1 MKPLVSSGDT
11 PEAACPF
18 SLLFLLPD
26 HCWGPVGP
34 REEPNPSSSEI
45 RGVLGYRVGS
55 GEGPGRGPGH
65 SQEVMLSK
73 EARDTLQIPGL
84 QVRPR
89 CNTRRGRK
97 GATSPCCAKIR
108 GSAAPSSCLWQAPC
122 TPKIKVTLGTGWGE
136 SRHEFKEFSRPQRR
150 LRGDRRC
157 TFCKQGQLHEHPT
170 CEVLGTLLSERPGL
184 V

>member
-26 HCWGPVGP
+26 HCWGTVGP
-34 REEPNPSSSEI
+34 REEPNSSSSEI
-45 RGVLGYRVGS
+45 RGVLRCRVGI
-55 GEGPGRGPGH
+55 GGGCWEGTWH
-65 SQEVMLSK
+65 SQEVILSK

-97 GATSPCCAKIR
+97 GTTSPCCAKIR
-108 GSAAPSSCLWQAPC
+108 GSAAPLQLPGWRP
-122 TPKIKVTLGTGWGE
+122 TLPR
-136 SRHEFKEFSRPQRR
+136 SRSPWELDGARADTNLRSFQGNKE
-150 LRGDRRC
+150 G
-157 TFCKQGQLHEHPT
+157 
-170 CEVLGTLLSERPGL
+170 
-184 V
+184 

>member
-1 MKPLVSSGDT
+1 M
-11 PEAACPF
+11 
-18 SLLFLLPD
+18 
-26 HCWGPVGP
+26 
-34 REEPNPSSSEI
+34 EPNPSSSEI
-45 RGVLGYRVGS
+45 RGVLGCRVGS

-84 QVRPR
+84 RVRPR

-108 GSAAPSSCLWQAPC
+108 GSAAPLQLPLAGAPHSQEQGH
-122 TPKIKVTLGTGWGE
+122 LGTGWGE
-136 SRHEFKEFSRPQRR
+136 SRHEFKEFSR

-157 TFCKQGQLHEHPT
+157 TFCKRGQLHEHPT